1 MIVKNCPSCVGGVG
15 CSSPNF
21 KEKECAK
28 IANCI
33 MKQIANG
40 CIAHIEAR
48 EILFADKIL
57 NILEVENGN

>member
-1 MIVKNCPSCVGGVG
+1 MIVKNCPSFEIESNG
-15 CSSPNF
+15 CSSPRF

-57 NILEVENGN
+57 NILEVE

>member
-1 MIVKNCPSCVGGVG
+1 MIVKNCPAFVLNELG
-15 CSSPNF
+15 CASHKTTSSIC
-21 KEKECAK
+21 EKN
-28 IANCI
+28 ANCI

-57 NILEVENGN
+57 NILEVE